1 MLQNAINVYA
11 DKLVENVPDLISVS
25 LVSTENAEVL
35 AYRTINNEDN
45 RKASQYQIEIFKN
58 AIRSFENTEGLHD
71 KNVQNVSIFYQGQVH
86 LTSISAG
93 KKILLHLV
101 LKEMANVP
109 LIRMIVEKLREEM
122 IAKYPEMAGL

>member
-35 AYRTINNEDN
+35 AYRTVNNEDN

>member
-1 MLQNAINVYA
+1 MLQNVINIYA
-11 DKLVENVPDLISVS
+11 DKLAENVPDLISVS